1 MFSSEKSELDLLCDI
16 SSNFLNPDAL
26 LLHRITVTN
35 GYAAILLGLEIDG
48 YAVRRTDLVLTA
60 VALTDRACIVKI
72 NRELLSQLL
81 PDRHSLVGQLLG
93 QRQYSSLNGARAG
106 CRRRNGTT
114 SSLPFLV
121 LTYDF
126 LVVSVAQEGQCNT
139 VSTKQSSITYGIYF
153 SFAS

>member
-16 SSNFLNPDAL
+16 SSNFLNLDAL
-26 LLHRITVTN
+26 LLHSVTVTN

-93 QRQYSSLNGARAG
+93 QRQYSSLER
-106 CRRRNGTT
+106 CQSRMQTQNGTNIV
-114 SSLPFLV
+114 LAVLV

-126 LVVSVAQEGQCNT
+126 LVVSVA
-139 VSTKQSSITYGIYF
+139 
-153 SFAS
+153 